1 MNGNTAE
8 LQVSEMTINDIHLRF
23 VDRVTGETKDEGKT
37 KPEVILRQV
46 LSQPGQVS
54 PRLAFGTAW
63 FSLLQGGAEGI
74 CNHLFAEWVDK

>member
-1 MNGNTAE
+1 MNMNGNTAE

-37 KPEVILRQV
+37 KPEIILRQV

-54 PRLAFGTAW
+54 PRLA
-63 FSLLQGGAEGI
+63 S
-74 CNHLFAEWVDK
+74 